1 MDSRIMNLIT
11 FILNRID
18 YYIQEISYLPCD
30 IVERRKEKK
39 RDRAFRKKY
48 QAICKKAGIKS

>member
-1 MDSRIMNLIT
+1 MRNLIN

-18 YYIQEISYLPCD
+18 YYIQEISYARSDFRMWNLG
-30 IVERRKEKK
+30 RK

-48 QAICKKAGIKS
+48 RAICKKAGIKP